1 MDNLSAAV
9 KKQSWFNHLLGN
21 KYYYLA
27 AVIALATAFTLHNI
41 NKHDTKKIEFR
52 QREKKLFDII
62 SLSEVYAHHPQLNST
77 EDLRDFLLAKEHG
90 ELPAIVLFDTDGNER
105 DNEGIAKAFNVYLQ
119 PNHVMRTKSKTKSR
133 SRSRSRLSKKKRK

>member
-9 KKQSWFNHLLGN
+9 EKQSWFKHVNGN

-27 AVIALATAFTLHNI
+27 AVIAMATAFTLHNI

-62 SLSEVYAHHPQLNST
+62 SLSEVYAHHPELNHT

-90 ELPAIVLFDTDGNER
+90 ALPAIVLFDTDGNER
-105 DNEGIAKAFNVYLQ
+105 DNEGIAKAFHVYNSGNVT
-119 PNHVMRTKSKTKSR
+119 RA
-133 SRSRSRLSKKKRK
+133 